1 MSQENS
7 IQPKTL
13 VAKVFK
19 DLDLDFTANQRSG
32 VSKKNDLN
40 AIKQALKIL
49 VLTDFYER
57 PFYPTKGGNMRGMLF
72 ENMTYMM
79 ANTMAKAIQNL
90 IETYE
95 PRAKIEYVDV
105 IPDYDAN
112 AYSVTI
118 QFYGRNVNKPD
129 RLSLELKRLR

>member
-32 VSKKNDLN
+32 VAKKNDLN

-57 PFYPTKGGNMRGMLF
+57 PFYPTKGGNLRGMLF
-72 ENMTYMM
+72 ENMTPMM

-95 PRAKIEYVDV
+95 PRAKVEYVNV
-105 IPDYDAN
+105 IPDYDSN

-118 QFYGRNVNKPD
+118 AFYGRNVNKPD